1 MTSLSAG
8 LTDCRLGGLDWDK
21 LELED
26 EE

>member
-1 MTSLSAG
+1 MTSVSAG

-21 LELED
+21 LEIED